1 MTRDRTTTTG
11 RPARPNT
18 GRTKTQQTT
27 GRPARPNTGKL
38 KKAAA
43 GRPTKDNI
51 ARRPKV
57 RKGLTFGFLMLV
69 LLIMAG
75 TGVFMV
81 AMQQGAVSSDL
92 DARRVEQ
99 KIAAEKAKQK
109 SLRLALARS
118 NSPGRVARIAQDELG
133 FCEPGAVIYMKYSR
147 GSDGSMACQSTLER
161 TNEELPKETG
171 KEQAS
176 IDEEP
181 YGTLTRR

>member
-1 MTRDRTTTTG
+1 MAHDRMPPRG
-11 RPARPNT
+11 RS
-18 GRTKTQQTT
+18 
-27 GRPARPNTGKL
+27 

-43 GRPTKDNI
+43 GGPTKDKT

-57 RKGLTFGFLMLV
+57 RKGLTFGFTMLV
-69 LLIMAG
+69 LFILAG

-99 KIAAEKAKQK
+99 KISAEKAKQK
-109 SLRLALARS
+109 SLRLTLARS

-133 FCEPGAVIYMKYSR
+133 FSEPIAVIYMRYTREKN
-147 GSDGSMACQSTLER
+147 GSMACQSTLER
-161 TNEELPKETG
+161 TNKEQPKETG
-171 KEQAS
+171 KDQAS

-181 YGTLTRR
+181 SGSLTRR